1 MMFKHVFSAIAIIG
15 AAAVPL
21 GAAGQSE
28 KVKTE
33 TKLEVKDGKDVTL
46 TGCLERSSESA
57 GGTTQYRLTKV
68 ADKKNEL
75 HSYLLVG
82 GDDGDLEK
90 HVGHMVEVK
99 GKAADREDGK
109 LKVTTKTKVDRDDAD
124 DVNTESK
131 SELKGDL
138 IGLPLLGVDDVKMIR
153 PTCS

>member
-1 MMFKHVFSAIAIIG
+1 MVFKHACSVMVLVG
-15 AAAVPL
+15 AAAWPL
-21 GAAGQSE
+21 AAAGQAE

-46 TGCLERSSESA
+46 TGCVERHPDSN
-57 GGTTQYRLTKV
+57 GTTQYRLTNV
-68 ADKKNEL
+68 ADKRNEL

-82 GDDGDLEK
+82 TDNDLES

-109 LKVTTKTKVDRDDAD
+109 VKVQTKTKVEREHAD
-124 DVNTESK
+124 DVKTESK

-138 IGLPLLGVDDVKMIR
+138 IGLPLLGVKDVKMIR

>member
-1 MMFKHVFSAIAIIG
+1 MVFKHAFSDSDCR

-21 GAAGQSE
+21 GAAGQAD

-46 TGCLERSSESA
+46 TGCLERRLRSS
-57 GGTTQYRLTKV
+57 GGTTQYQLTNV

-82 GDDGDLEK
+82 GDDDDLQN

-109 LKVTTKTKVDRDDAD
+109 VKVKTKTKVDREHAD
-124 DVNTESK
+124 ESRRRA
-131 SELKGDL
+131 S
-138 IGLPLLGVDDVKMIR
+138 R
-153 PTCS
+153 S